1 MQRFND
7 ARDWFFQ
14 KRFGFFVHWGIYSVG
29 GQQEQ
34 ALQRYRIPWS
44 RYLEYQKT
52 FNPKEFHPSEWLD
65 LAEKNGMRYLCF
77 TTKHHDGFCM
87 WDTKETDFNIM
98 HTPYG
103 RDLLK
108 ELADECHKRNFPL
121 VLYYSVVD
129 WHHPNY
135 PNIGR
140 HHEIQTDPAK
150 HDLERY
156 MTFLKNQ
163 IRELCTNY
171 GKIDGIWWDM
181 NVPEIREPS
190 INAMIHRLQPS
201 AVINNRGMDSGDF
214 STPERSFQA
223 NPTVPFANPTEAC
236 NSVGSNSWGYRIQE
250 DYYSTYHLERQMA
263 SNLALGGNYL
273 LNAGPKPDGTFPQES
288 LDLLNALGDWYRKT
302 EPAVTAP
309 PCYGV
314 LNDKTILCTGGG
326 RELNLILLNP
336 PVCSALELA
345 PLTVLPEKA
354 FLLNTGTELEATL
367 EPNVYHLQEPRCLR
381 LRGIPVDRI
390 AGQIPVVR
398 LTFADPV
405 IQGREFVAEE
415 NRAGINAQE

>member
-65 LAEKNGMRYLCF
+65 LAEKNGMRYLVF

-171 GKIDGIWWDM
+171 GKIDGIWWECRRSG
-181 NVPEIREPS
+181 NR
-190 INAMIHRLQPS
+190 RLM
-201 AVINNRGMDSGDF
+201 R
-214 STPERSFQA
+214 
-223 NPTVPFANPTEAC
+223 
-236 NSVGSNSWGYRIQE
+236 
-250 DYYSTYHLERQMA
+250 
-263 SNLALGGNYL
+263 
-273 LNAGPKPDGTFPQES
+273 
-288 LDLLNALGDWYRKT
+288 
-302 EPAVTAP
+302 
-309 PCYGV
+309 
-314 LNDKTILCTGGG
+314 
-326 RELNLILLNP
+326 
-336 PVCSALELA
+336 
-345 PLTVLPEKA
+345 
-354 FLLNTGTELEATL
+354 
-367 EPNVYHLQEPRCLR
+367 
-381 LRGIPVDRI
+381 
-390 AGQIPVVR
+390 
-398 LTFADPV
+398 
-405 IQGREFVAEE
+405 
-415 NRAGINAQE
+415 